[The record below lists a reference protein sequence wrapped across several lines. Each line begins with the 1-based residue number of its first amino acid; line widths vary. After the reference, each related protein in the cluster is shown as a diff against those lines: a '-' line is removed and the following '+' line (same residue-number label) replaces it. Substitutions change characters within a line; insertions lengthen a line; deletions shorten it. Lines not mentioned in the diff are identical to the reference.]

1 MVRTEKDYRA
11 REIITN
17 AVCGSGSKYS
27 QTTYTIHPANRPTTI
42 GGCWVMNHSYEAELV
57 GDAVEVHGRFDV
69 NVWYSY
75 HGNSETAV
83 AKDTVTYTEMIPLRE
98 LDPYCSR
105 DHVKVSVQVLQQP
118 NCLDATVV
126 DSGNEILVRVEKELA
141 TEIVGETKVWVLTVD
156 QPHDKDDEDIEDEVF
171 EDDDDFED

>member
-1 MVRTEKDYRA
+1 MGNKDYRA

-17 AVCGSGSKYS
+17 AVCGKGNKYS
-27 QTTYTIHPANRPTTI
+27 QTTYTVRPANRPTTI

-57 GDAVEVHGRFDV
+57 GDCVEVHGRFAI

-75 HGNSETAV
+75 QGNSETAI
-83 AKDTVTYTEMIPLRE
+83 AKDTVTYTDSIPLRE
-98 LDPYCSR
+98 LDPNCLR
-105 DHVKVSVQVLQQP
+105 DGLSVSAKVLQQP

-126 DSGNEILVRVEKELA
+126 DNGHEILVRVEKELA
-141 TEIVGETKVWVLTVD
+141 VEVVGQTKVWVLTVD
-156 QPHDKDDEDIEDEVF
+156 APVAKDDEDIEDVEF